1 MNHQLHL
8 FTTRKPRKLPPAKVL
23 EHLLSRT
30 VQDGDCWIWQGA
42 KNAKGYG
49 KFSVGGLKNLYVH
62 RYVCEQFRGLRAGQ
76 VAMHSC
82 DRPSCINPTHLRPA
96 SSSDNMRD
104 AVAKGRLHPV
114 RPDLAKLAREG
125 KLKNARLR
133 VDDIAEIRRRLA
145 LGEKQKSI
153 ADRFDVKFQAISKIK
168 LGQRWS
174 HVP

>member
-1 MNHQLHL
+1 
-8 FTTRKPRKLPPAKVL
+8 
-23 EHLLSRT
+23 
-30 VQDGDCWIWQGA
+30 
-42 KNAKGYG
+42 
-49 KFSVGGLKNLYVH
+49 
-62 RYVCEQFRGLRAGQ
+62 
-76 VAMHSC
+76 
-82 DRPSCINPTHLRPA
+82 
-96 SSSDNMRD
+96 MRD